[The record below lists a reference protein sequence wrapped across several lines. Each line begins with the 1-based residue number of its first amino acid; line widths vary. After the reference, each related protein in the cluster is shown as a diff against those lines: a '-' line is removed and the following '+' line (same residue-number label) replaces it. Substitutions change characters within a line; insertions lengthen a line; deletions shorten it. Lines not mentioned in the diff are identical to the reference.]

1 MSLAQDVARWLENS
15 ADFELAAPLRLPI
28 LNCRVRA
35 PGDEE
40 QTSVANPAVV
50 EEVTRDGRRWI
61 SETKVAGHS
70 VIRIMIVSYL
80 TGERQIAELQAAMT
94 AAAEK
99 VLGAKA
105 AHSQPVR

>member
-1 MSLAQDVARWLENS
+1 MPGGEAQI
-15 ADFELAAPLRLPI
+15 AAAHL
-28 LNCRVRA
+28 
-35 PGDEE
+35 
-40 QTSVANPAVV
+40 AVV

-61 SETKVAGHS
+61 SETKVAGRS

-80 TGERQIAELQAAMT
+80 TGEKQIAELQAAMT

-99 VLGAKA
+99 VFGRKA